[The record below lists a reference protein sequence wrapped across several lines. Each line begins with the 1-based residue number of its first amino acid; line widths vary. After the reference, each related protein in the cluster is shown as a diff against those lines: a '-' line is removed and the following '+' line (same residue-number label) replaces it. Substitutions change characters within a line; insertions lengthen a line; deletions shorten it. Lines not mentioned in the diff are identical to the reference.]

1 MTIQDHIGPNRI
13 IQDYAGQYR
22 TIQAG
27 VHILQIYGNLFPKFM
42 RKSRQIYGDLFPKFM
57 RKSRHFRISLH
68 LVRAPI
74 LVRIFINGLNSPFP
88 LPSLWIISV
97 YQ

>member
-1 MTIQDHIGPNRI
+1 MAMNNTVEQFILGFEITISSVK
-13 IQDYAGQYR
+13 
-22 TIQAG
+22 AG
-27 VHILQIYGNLFPKFM
+27 VHILQIYGN
-42 RKSRQIYGDLFPKFM
+42 LFPKFM

>member
-1 MTIQDHIGPNRI
+1 MDLKKLRDDASEP
-13 IQDYAGQYR
+13 
-22 TIQAG
+22 G
-27 VHILQIYGNLFPKFM
+27 VHILQIYGDLFPKFM

-57 RKSRHFRISLH
+57 RKLRHFRISLH